1 MSRRKR
7 IILVLIALALLAV
20 SLVALSYAFAP
31 VQVINE
37 QAPIAPTLLTLPA
50 GGG

>member
-7 IILVLIALALLAV
+7 MILALIGVLLLAFALA
-20 SLVALSYAFAP
+20 ALSYAFAP
-31 VQVINE
+31 VTLIRD